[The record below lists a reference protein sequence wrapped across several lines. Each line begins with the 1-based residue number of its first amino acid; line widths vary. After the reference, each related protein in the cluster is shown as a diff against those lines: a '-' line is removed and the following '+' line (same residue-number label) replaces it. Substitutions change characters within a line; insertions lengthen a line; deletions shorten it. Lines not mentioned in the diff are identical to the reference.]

1 MELFLQFLKELCSKM
16 LNAAKKICTEVTL
29 HTQINTN
36 RTEFCVLLM
45 CIGGTDDLVPHQL
58 ILYQILN
65 NEIAGCHLRVIEMYD
80 MSEIKL
86 TLITF
91 Y

>member
-1 MELFLQFLKELCSKM
+1 
-16 LNAAKKICTEVTL
+16 
-29 HTQINTN
+29 
-36 RTEFCVLLM
+36 M
-45 CIGGTDDLVPHQL
+45 CIDGGTDDLVPHQL

>member
-1 MELFLQFLKELCSKM
+1 
-16 LNAAKKICTEVTL
+16 
-29 HTQINTN
+29 
-36 RTEFCVLLM
+36 M

-65 NEIAGCHLRVIEMYD
+65 NEIARCHLRVIEMYD